1 MQRGKIYFAAECGL
15 DLQPTS
21 GFTPWRGVGTPD
33 SKSEENNAY
42 SPERADVG
50 LRKPSRSHV

>member
-1 MQRGKIYFAAECGL
+1 MQRGKRYFAAKCGL
-15 DLQPTS
+15 DIQPTS

-33 SKSEENNAY
+33 SKSEENIAY

-50 LRKPSRSHV
+50 L